1 LTVSQI
7 KKIVQPILLSYGVLY
22 INISLCGGRNIPA
35 LFILPPVKL
44 KNYKN
49 ILLNHGLYKIIFNIF
64 IIWVLHLKKLMI

>member
-1 LTVSQI
+1 M
-7 KKIVQPILLSYGVLY
+7 
-22 INISLCGGRNIPA
+22 PA

-49 ILLNHGLYKIIFNIF
+49 IFLVHGLYKIIFNIF